1 MIRRVDGKYYVYSEK
16 GKKLSRGY
24 KSRDAAKNR
33 LREIEYF
40 KHKK

>member
-1 MIRRVDGKYYVYSEK
+1 MIRKVGGKYYVYSER

-24 KSRDAAKNR
+24 KTKAAARHR